1 MAVKRKVL
9 FVCVG
14 NACRSQMAE
23 GFARSLGGDVMDAES
38 AGLAAALKIPEETHI
53 FMAEKNI
60 DTRDQFPKDLREMD
74 LSRYQLVINMS
85 GYPLPVSVAAEV
97 REWPIQDPIFVSEKK
112 FRAIRDEIEQKVKG
126 LIDET
131 RPRI

>member
-1 MAVKRKVL
+1 MANNKRVL

-38 AGLAAALKIPEETHI
+38 AGLAAALKIPEETHT

-85 GYPLPVSVAAEV
+85 GYPLPVTVAAEV

-112 FRAIRDEIEQKVKG
+112 FRVIRDEIEQKVKE
-126 LIDET
+126 LIDEM

>member
-1 MAVKRKVL
+1 MAVKKKVL

-85 GYPLPVSVAAEV
+85 GYPLPVSVTAEV
-97 REWPIQDPIFVSEKK
+97 REWPIQDPIFVNEKK

>member
-1 MAVKRKVL
+1 MAVKKKVL

-112 FRAIRDEIEQKVKG
+112 FRVIRDEIEQKVKE
-126 LIDET
+126 LIDEM